1 MSVIYKLEEPYKG
14 YFNLT
19 KLMRPQKLFGRKDFM
34 QKVVEITN
42 KSATQG
48 KFLKY
53 DDVIV
58 PGVGCSSA
66 TWAHPDLLPIAQRA
80 DGLSAPRRRKKKAAG
95 KGNPRSTA
103 LPPGLSEFLERE
115 EEQEEGYREIP
126 IQALAP
132 PGTTGGNPFA
142 KPLLAQW
149 QEKKQE
155 GKVLLPWER
164 KKDAPRGPPS
174 SSSAQS
180 PWA

>member
-1 MSVIYKLEEPYKG
+1 MSVIYKLEEPFKG

-42 KSATQG
+42 KSAGQG

-66 TWAHPDLLPIAQRA
+66 TWAHPDLLPIAQRV
-80 DGLSAPRRRKKKAAG
+80 DGISAPRRKSRRAARKDNRQTTK
-95 KGNPRSTA
+95 

-115 EEQEEGYREIP
+115 DEDQEVEGYREMP
-126 IQALAP
+126 LLGVAP
-132 PGTTGGNPFA
+132 PGTPAVNPFA
-142 KPLLAQW
+142 KPLLDQW
-149 QEKKQE
+149 Q
-155 GKVLLPWER
+155 
-164 KKDAPRGPPS
+164 
-174 SSSAQS
+174 
-180 PWA
+180 